1 MDNILA
7 HIASGVIT
15 TDAQDVIIALNR
27 AAERILVVNET
38 ETRGRPYAKVLPSLG
53 QAIAPLVNAV
63 KRRQTES
70 AERELEL
77 EIPHRG
83 QVALRLHVSRLSRN
97 GHASGIAIILDDL
110 TECRQLEQK
119 AQDVRQ
125 AFERYVAPPIVEQV
139 LSDPASARLGG
150 VRKYVTILF
159 ADVRGFVAFG
169 EKVEP
174 EFQIEVL
181 NHHFTVATEAV
192 LAQQGT
198 LDKFMG
204 DCMMAIYNAPS
215 PQPDHTL
222 RAVRT
227 ALAIQRA
234 ITEMHSRV
242 PTDQHLSFGIGITT
256 GYAVVGN
263 IGSTQLHT
271 YTAIGDIVN
280 LAYLLQQYAQPGQI
294 LMSAPAYER
303 VKAHVVG
310 QELGHVQLKGHAEP
324 DLVIEVL
331 ETQESAKDQA
341 VTPLDCE
348 PQRAEPTVQHPT
360 A

>member
-15 TDAQDVIIALNR
+15 TDAQDVIVTLNR

-38 ETRGRPYAKVLPSLG
+38 ETRGRRYSEVLPSLG
-53 QAIAPLVNAV
+53 QAIAPLVNNV
-63 KRRQTES
+63 KQRQTES
-70 AERELEL
+70 VERELEL

-83 QVALRLHVSRLSRN
+83 QVTLHLHVSPLSMN
-97 GHASGIAIILDDL
+97 GHTSGIAIILDDL

-119 AQDVRQ
+119 AQNVRQ
-125 AFERYVAPPIVEQV
+125 AFERYVAPSIVEQV
-139 LSDPASARLGG
+139 LSDPTSARLGG
-150 VRKYVTILF
+150 ARMYVTILF
-159 ADVRGFVAFG
+159 ADARGFVTFG

-192 LAQQGT
+192 LAEQGT
-198 LDKFMG
+198 LDKYMG

-227 ALAIQRA
+227 ALAIQHG

-242 PTDQHLSFGIGITT
+242 PPDQHLSFGIGITT
-256 GYAVVGN
+256 GHAVVGN

-271 YTAIGDIVN
+271 YTAIGDVVN

-294 LMSAPAYER
+294 LMSALAYER
-303 VKAHVVG
+303 VKAHVAG
-310 QELGHVQLKGHAEP
+310 QELGYVQLKGHAEP

-331 ETQESAKDQA
+331 GMQESTKRQA
-341 VTPLDCE
+341 MTSPH
-348 PQRAEPTVQHPT
+348 RAP
-360 A
+360 